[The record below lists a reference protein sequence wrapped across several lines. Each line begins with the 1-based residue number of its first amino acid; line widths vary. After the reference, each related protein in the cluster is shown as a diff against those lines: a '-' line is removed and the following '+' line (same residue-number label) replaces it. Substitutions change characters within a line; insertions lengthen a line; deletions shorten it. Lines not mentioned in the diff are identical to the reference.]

1 MSKIS
6 DETINTILNQTDIV
20 DIIGEKVALTKQGKS
35 YFGLCPFHH
44 EKTPSFS
51 VEPDMKIYNCFS
63 CGEKG
68 NAVTFLQKTEN
79 LTFVEAV
86 EVLADKANINIDFS
100 QYKTVSPNQKY
111 YQINQDAV
119 HFYHLYL
126 SNTVQGE
133 SALEYLLNR
142 GISKDIINTFQ
153 FGLAPVEYDLLTKTL
168 TDKEVL
174 LSDLVD
180 LGLTKESNSETYYDL
195 FRSRIIIPIIDE
207 RNNVVAFSGR
217 VYLEKDKDTAKYIN
231 SPQTKVFTKSKVL
244 YNLNNALQFIKQSN
258 RVLLFEGY
266 MDVIASYR
274 AGLKESVAS
283 MGTSLT
289 QDQVSLMKRYTNNVT
304 ICYDG
309 DNAGM
314 EATQRAIQLFTNA
327 NMNVKIVLFPDKL
340 DPDDFI
346 AKYSEEQLA
355 DFINNKWIDRL
366 EFAYIRNQN
375 QFDFTKM
382 LEVEQFKKLMFDL
395 IKKESHTVIERYLQ
409 KISQDTKISLQSIE
423 QDFTQYTRRTPI
435 KNTSTNQ
442 RNKVFVENKFILA
455 ERRLLNYF
463 IKDFRYLKDFNSF
476 REIEYLYI
484 DEAARDLKMKIEDL
498 YFEQKEQVKVDEER
512 LLLEMDDQLKQYYQS
527 KIKNE
532 HLEYSD
538 VEYTDCRDVLKTYL
552 LTQKREKLERDI
564 ANATTIEEKIALA
577 KERDAIQKEENKW
590 IKIR

>member
-1 MSKIS
+1 
-6 DETINTILNQTDIV
+6 
-20 DIIGEKVALTKQGKS
+20 
-35 YFGLCPFHH
+35 
-44 EKTPSFS
+44 
-51 VEPDMKIYNCFS
+51 
-63 CGEKG
+63 
-68 NAVTFLQKTEN
+68 
-79 LTFVEAV
+79 
-86 EVLADKANINIDFS
+86 
-100 QYKTVSPNQKY
+100 
-111 YQINQDAV
+111 
-119 HFYHLYL
+119 
-126 SNTVQGE
+126 
-133 SALEYLLNR
+133 
-142 GISKDIINTFQ
+142 
-153 FGLAPVEYDLLTKTL
+153 
-168 TDKEVL
+168 
-174 LSDLVD
+174 
-180 LGLTKESNSETYYDL
+180 
-195 FRSRIIIPIIDE
+195 
-207 RNNVVAFSGR
+207 
-217 VYLEKDKDTAKYIN
+217 
-231 SPQTKVFTKSKVL
+231 VL